1 MIDLD
6 AHYSDK
12 TNGHCIILGNSGV
25 GKSYTAYM
33 LLDNFHS
40 LYPTVFNDVLKGE
53 PYLTHL
59 FTCDLENANFNSVNE
74 IVLEWVSEY
83 YPENDCIVQT
93 VQKESC
99 IESRV
104 FRLKESEE

>member
-1 MIDLD
+1 MTIQL
-6 AHYSDK
+6 SDNEK
-12 TNGHCIILGNSGV
+12 LSNSF
-25 GKSYTAYM
+25 KM
-33 LLDNFHS
+33 LLSKIYRDSKTKPYEIN
-40 LYPTVFNDVLKGE
+40 TVVFVLE
-53 PYLTHL
+53 EIT
-59 FTCDLENANFNSVNE
+59 DIEAANE

-104 FRLKESEE
+104 FRFKESEELLCREESI